1 MSADAPISSTDR
13 PPLART
19 PLFDLHVGAGAR
31 MVGFAG
37 YEMPVQYGHG
47 VLYEH
52 NHTRAQAGLF
62 DVSHMGQALLSPN
75 TGGADAALLMEKLVP
90 GGISTLGEGRIRYT
104 LLTHADGGIR
114 DDLMVTRFGEN
125 CVAGGQCGVQ
135 NNRLCLYCRGAG
147 RPCNFGSARPRA
159 FGPARPAS
167 RARSGPPY

>member
-1 MSADAPISSTDR
+1 
-13 PPLART
+13 
-19 PLFDLHVGAGAR
+19 

-90 GGISTLGEGRIRYT
+90 AAYR
-104 LLTHADGGIR
+104 HWA
-114 DDLMVTRFGEN
+114 
-125 CVAGGQCGVQ
+125 
-135 NNRLCLYCRGAG
+135 RGA
-147 RPCNFGSARPRA
+147 SATHC
-159 FGPARPAS
+159 
-167 RARSGPPY
+167 

>member
-1 MSADAPISSTDR
+1 MSADALTSSTDR

-37 YEMPVQYGHG
+37 YEMPVQYEHG

-75 TGGADAALLMEKLVP
+75 TGGANAALLMEKLVP

-114 DDLMVTRFGEN
+114 DD
-125 CVAGGQCGVQ
+125 
-135 NNRLCLYCRGAG
+135 
-147 RPCNFGSARPRA
+147 
-159 FGPARPAS
+159 
-167 RARSGPPY
+167 